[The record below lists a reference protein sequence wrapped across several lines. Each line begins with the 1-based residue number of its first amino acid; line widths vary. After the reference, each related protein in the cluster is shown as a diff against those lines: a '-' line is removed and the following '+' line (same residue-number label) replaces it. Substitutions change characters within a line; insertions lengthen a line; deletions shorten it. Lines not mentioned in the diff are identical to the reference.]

1 MGLLRSC
8 PGRLWPGAPGVVP
21 HAQGS
26 ELQLDWLSQRWGS
39 STSPLPQG
47 PQGGLEDKGQ
57 EKESQLIGTFSPPPI
72 SF

>member
-1 MGLLRSC
+1 M
-8 PGRLWPGAPGVVP
+8 PGAL
-21 HAQGS
+21 
-26 ELQLDWLSQRWGS
+26 LQLDWLSQRWGS
-39 STSPLPQG
+39 CTSPLPQG